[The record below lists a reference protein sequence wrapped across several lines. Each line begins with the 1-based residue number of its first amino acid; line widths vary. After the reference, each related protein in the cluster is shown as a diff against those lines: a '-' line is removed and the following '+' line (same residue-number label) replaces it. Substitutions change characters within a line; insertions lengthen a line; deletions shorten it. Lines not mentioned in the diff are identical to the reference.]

1 MSCTTLLSPFIPK
14 VKWRPSDSKPFKM
27 YVMTNKK
34 YCIEAQMKVVR
45 GVFKRISQEIV
56 PIKKCTIG
64 LKFVYP
70 KASQL
75 ELETYIEILYG
86 HD

>member
-1 MSCTTLLSPFIPK
+1 
-14 VKWRPSDSKPFKM
+14 
-27 YVMTNKK
+27 MTDKR
-34 YCIEAQMKVVR
+34 YCIEAKMRVVR
-45 GVFKRISQEIV
+45 GVFKRISQAIV
-56 PIKKCTIG
+56 PLKRCTIG

-70 KASQL
+70 KSSQL